1 MTEPAALSHCTSQ
14 EVYDDVTLICGL
26 DEQGF
31 FVGNEKQ
38 RHWLWYAFEF
48 GCRKL
53 FELLAP
59 FNMRFVTIDNWGILK
74 D

>member
-1 MTEPAALSHCTSQ
+1 MSKPAALSHYTSQ
-14 EVYDDVTLICGL
+14 EVYDDVTLICES

-31 FVGNEKQ
+31 FAGNEKQ

-53 FELLAP
+53 LKLLAP
-59 FNMRFVTIDNWGILK
+59 FNIRFMTIDNWGILN